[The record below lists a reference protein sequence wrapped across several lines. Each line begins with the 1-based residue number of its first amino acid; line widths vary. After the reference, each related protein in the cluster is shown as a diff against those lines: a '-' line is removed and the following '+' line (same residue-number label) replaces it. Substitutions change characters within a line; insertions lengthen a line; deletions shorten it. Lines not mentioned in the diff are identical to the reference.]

1 MEAPMTGEHNLV
13 TEKTLVPG
21 NPGTKKWIKQY
32 GDNLICIRYK
42 YDRNTKMKVK
52 TVELEVERKPCK
64 IKTRIPWN
72 KTVKVRIRYGEIHLW
87 SLVKSVGGKWN
98 AVEKVWEAPYGEI
111 KMLGLTH
118 RIVR

>member
-1 MEAPMTGEHNLV
+1 MVREHTLM

-21 NPGTKKWIKQY
+21 DPGTRKWMERF

-42 YDRNTKMKVK
+42 YDRNTRMKIK
-52 TVELEVERKPCK
+52 TVELAVERKPCK
-64 IKTRIPWN
+64 PRTRIPWN
-72 KTVKVRIRYGEIHLW
+72 KTVKVRIRYGEINLA
-87 SLVKSVGGKWN
+87 SLVKHAGGKWN
-98 AVEKVWEAPYGEI
+98 AQEKVWEAPYGEI